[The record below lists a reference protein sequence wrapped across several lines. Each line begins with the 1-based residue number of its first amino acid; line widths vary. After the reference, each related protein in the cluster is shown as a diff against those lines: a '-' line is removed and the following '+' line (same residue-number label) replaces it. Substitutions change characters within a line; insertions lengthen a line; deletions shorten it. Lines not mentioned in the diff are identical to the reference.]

1 MPHDLLQSELI
12 KRGAS
17 ETEAEKLVE
26 RLSIDEA
33 KAYLNDPSSIDNLI
47 ENLRNQK

>member
-1 MPHDLLQSELI
+1 M

-33 KAYLNDPSSIDNLI
+33 TAYLNDPNSIDALM
-47 ENLRNQK
+47 ENLRN